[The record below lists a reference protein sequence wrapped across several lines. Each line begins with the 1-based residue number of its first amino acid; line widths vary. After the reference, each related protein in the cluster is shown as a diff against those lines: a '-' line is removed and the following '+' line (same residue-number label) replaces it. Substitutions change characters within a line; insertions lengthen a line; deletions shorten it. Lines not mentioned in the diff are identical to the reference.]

1 MPEKVKTARSYTEL
15 ICPTQKRALEVAQ
28 AFGHFLIDHD
38 WHPPKQPSHWFI
50 FTIVKTG
57 KHQWSVQ
64 VGNRPAQNHGFYGL
78 STLDVLAYQ
87 WFELA
92 APDRCRGVA

>member
-57 KHQWSVQ
+57 KHAMLFLAVMVFFALVAYMGFSGWS
-64 VGNRPAQNHGFYGL
+64 L
-78 STLDVLAYQ
+78 
-87 WFELA
+87 
-92 APDRCRGVA
+92 